1 VREDKANLPEAAERA
16 SEEHIRDGA
25 RRVLWNFRH
34 QRGDVGKQ
42 LLAAT
47 RHDRMHKH
55 HGLAPV
61 KLFEHGIEC
70 RIAEP
75 FGSGR
80 VAIVRDDPDSAGLEH
95 IERVF
100 DLA

>member
-1 VREDKANLPEAAERA
+1 
-16 SEEHIRDGA
+16 
-25 RRVLWNFRH
+25 
-34 QRGDVGKQ
+34 
-42 LLAAT
+42 
-47 RHDRMHKH
+47 MHKH